1 MPGVTMGAN
10 IIQKSNRAKWI
21 LNCTGPIALANFFVY
36 LIVNIYLGG
45 DALNGFIRDQHYFLC
60 RHGACVEVTKS
71 IWKYSYWHAITA
83 LGGIIL
89 IFVEAAVLV
98 NIGDIDLDFTKR
110 V

>member
-1 MPGVTMGAN
+1 MRAKITS
-10 IIQKSNRAKWI
+10 QSNRAKWI
-21 LNCTGPIALANFFVY
+21 MTCTAFIALPNFLAF
-36 LIVNIYLGG
+36 IIGNIYLGG

-60 RHGACVEVTKS
+60 SHGACIEVTKS

-89 IFVEAAVLV
+89 IFLEAAVLV
-98 NIGDIDLDFTKR
+98 NTGDIDLDFIKR